1 MTTESNFYILSHMR
15 PPQAKRSKRIVHLEN
30 TLAQLEL
37 YHKLAPRLKR
47 PVIFRLIVRYETLIN
62 KIKEI

>member
-15 PPQAKRSKRIVHLEN
+15 PPRAKRSKRIAYLEN
-30 TLAQLEL
+30 TLAQLAQ
-37 YHKLAPRLKR
+37 YHKVAPRLKQ

-62 KIKEI
+62 KIKEL